1 MVILSA
7 FLHVPGIIFFLF
19 KLAFH
24 TSVIPTGGAGEVV
37 GGGNQYSQE
46 PVLPDEEMP
55 GMWCLVLQLG
65 MSKSSVSLYT

>member
-1 MVILSA
+1 MYY
-7 FLHVPGIIFFLF
+7 IFSL
-19 KLAFH
+19 LAFH